1 MSEKRSR
8 LIISGALMI
17 ATTLGL
23 IDGGLWWQ
31 ATRDADEIKIRTRVT
46 ICIWPLKCDP
56 ADQAIQRPQAG
67 AGRAARGP
75 AAGL

>member
-8 LIISGALMI
+8 LIISGALMIGALMI

-56 ADQAIQRPQAG
+56 ADQAIQRPHAVAG
-67 AGRAARGP
+67 S
-75 AAGL
+75 L